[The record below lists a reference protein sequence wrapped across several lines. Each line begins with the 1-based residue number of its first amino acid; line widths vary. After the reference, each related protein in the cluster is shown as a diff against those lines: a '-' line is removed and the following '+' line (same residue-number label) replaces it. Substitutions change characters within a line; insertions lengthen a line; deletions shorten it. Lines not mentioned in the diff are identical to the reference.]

1 MAKTKEELDLAT
13 IRIKPYWNRF
23 FPGYLILTEGVD
35 PQQLG
40 KEKFFSLIYVYNIEP
55 DLLLVHVA

>member
-1 MAKTKEELDLAT
+1 MAKTKEELDLAS

-23 FPGYLILTEGVD
+23 FPGYVIPTEGVD

-40 KEKFFSLIYVYNIEP
+40 KEKLRLYVSLGFVQGQENGFEK
-55 DLLLVHVA
+55 

>member
-1 MAKTKEELDLAT
+1 MAKTKEELDLPT

-23 FPGYLILTEGVD
+23 FPGYLIPTEGVD

-40 KEKFFSLIYVYNIEP
+40 KEKLYF
-55 DLLLVHVA
+55 